1 MADATTQ
8 FFDDLAQRGNEPSL
22 GRTRGSL
29 RFDLADG
36 SRSQH
41 WLVKISNGDIDV
53 SRGDARADCVI
64 RSDQDVFET
73 VLSGDLNAMVAYLRG
88 LMVLE
93 GDVSLLVRFQR
104 LFPPSKGQAVASGK
118 RSVSRQRS

>member
-8 FFDDLAQRGNEPSL
+8 FFDDLANRGNEPSL

-36 SRSQH
+36 SRSEH
-41 WLVKISNGDIDV
+41 WLVRISDGDIDV
-53 SRGDARADCVI
+53 SRGEARADCVV
-64 RSDQDVFET
+64 RADLDVFES
-73 VLSGDLNAMVAYLRG
+73 VLAGELNAMVAWLRG
-88 LMVLE
+88 LMTGE
-93 GDVSLLVRFQR
+93 GDVALMVRFQR
-104 LFPPSKGQAVASGK
+104 LFPPSKAQPVAASS